1 MIGWDNEGG
10 SRGLGRLG
18 DRFVGNNVFLI
29 ESVHS

>member
-18 DRFVGNNVFLI
+18 GRVGGTNVFLI